1 MNIEV
6 SFSGGK
12 KVNAKFK
19 NFTIKTDQPICDG
32 GEGAAPEPFSLFIAS
47 IGTCIGFY
55 VLSFCQKRNIPTEGI
70 KLFLKTVKY
79 KEIHLI
85 SKIEIE
91 IKLPKGFPDQYKK
104 AVIRAA
110 EQCTVKKHLDNP
122 PKIEIFT
129 TQY

>member
-129 TQY
+129 TKN